1 VHYLIFG
8 TGAVGGLLGTRLA
21 LSGQSVTFLVRPR
34 LVEILQRHGLNVSGD
49 GPQGWL
55 RNPAVI
61 TSLDQAFNQH
71 PPDVILLA
79 VKAYDCQEAA
89 ETIRSVTMS
98 SIPVVCLLN
107 GVSNEATLA
116 SVLGSDRVVPATLT
130 TAVQMTEPGKLR
142 VERERGLGLSTG
154 HQLVAQLRDEIIEAG
169 IRTFIYRNSKQMKW
183 SKTLVNIVT
192 NASSAIIG
200 WPPWSILG
208 HSELCRLEIE
218 ALRET
223 ARVMREMGLR
233 PQNLPGVPVN
243 LLGWAIFLP
252 VPIIQPFLQRIVS
265 SGRGD
270 KLPSFHYDIGR
281 GRSEIY
287 WLNGAI
293 AREGTR
299 QGVPTPAN
307 TVLTETMQS
316 LVDGREDPTQ
326 FRDRPDELLSRAKQ
340 TGVPGLG

>member
-1 VHYLIFG
+1 M
-8 TGAVGGLLGTRLA
+8 
-21 LSGQSVTFLVRPR
+21 
-34 LVEILQRHGLNVSGD
+34 VETLQRHGLNVIGD

-55 RNPAVI
+55 KNPAIV
-61 TSLDQAFNQH
+61 TSLDQGFNQH

-89 ETIRSVTMS
+89 ETIRSVTTD

-116 SVLGSDRVVPATLT
+116 SALGSDRVIPATLT
-130 TAVQMTEPGKLR
+130 TAVQMIEPGELR
-142 VERERGLGLSTG
+142 VERERGLGLGAG
-154 HQLVAQLRDEIIEAG
+154 HQLVAQLRDEIVEAG
-169 IRTFIYRNSKQMKW
+169 TRTIIYRNSKRMKW
-183 SKTLVNIVT
+183 SKTLANIAA
-192 NASSAIIG
+192 NASSAIVG
-200 WPPWSILG
+200 WPPWPVLG
-208 HSELCRLEIE
+208 HSELCQLEIE

-223 ARVMREMGLR
+223 VRVMREMELR
-233 PQNLPGVPVN
+233 PQNLPSVPVS

-265 SGRGD
+265 FGRGN
-270 KLPSFHYDIGR
+270 KLPSLHYDIGR

-293 AREGTR
+293 VREGAR
-299 QGVPTPAN
+299 LGVPTPAN
-307 TVLTETMQS
+307 TVLTETMRS
-316 LVDGREDPTQ
+316 LVDGREDPAQ
-326 FRDRPDELLSRAKQ
+326 FRDRPDELLMRARQ

>member
-8 TGAVGGLLGTRLA
+8 TGAVGGLLGARLA
-21 LSGQSVTFLVRPR
+21 LAGQPVTFLVRPR
-34 LVEILQRHGLNVSGD
+34 LVETLQRHGLNVTGD

-55 RNPAVI
+55 KNPDFV

-89 ETIRSVTMS
+89 ETIRSVTTD

-107 GVSNEATLA
+107 GVSNETTLA
-116 SVLGSDRVVPATLT
+116 SALGSDHVIPATLT
-130 TAVQMTEPGKLR
+130 TAVQMIEPGELR
-142 VERERGLGLSTG
+142 VERERGLGLGAG
-154 HQLVAQLRDEIIEAG
+154 HQLIAQLRDEIVEAG
-169 IRTFIYRNSKQMKW
+169 THTIIYRNSKRMKW

-192 NASSAIIG
+192 NASSAIVG
-200 WPPWSILG
+200 WPPWPVLG

-223 ARVMREMGLR
+223 VRVMREMGLR
-233 PQNLPGVPVN
+233 PQNLPSVPVS

-252 VPIIQPFLQRIVS
+252 IPIIQPFLQRIVT

-281 GRSEIY
+281 GRSEIC

-293 AREGTR
+293 VREGIR

-307 TVLTETMQS
+307 TVLTETMRS
-316 LVDGREDPTQ
+316 LVDGQEDPAI
-326 FRDRPDELLSRAKQ
+326 FRDRPNELLMRARL